1 MDTQAIKCIRKY
13 IEDKYIGGGVVKVS
27 DVSAYCGCSDG
38 IILKGLVRLEELGE
52 VKIEKRYSCPDFHY
66 IRENEF
72 PFCSECD
79 QKYPE
84 ELINVYF
91 YFKPLATVRM

>member
-1 MDTQAIKCIRKY
+1 MDTQAIKCIKKY
-13 IEDKYIGGGVVKVS
+13 IEERYMRGGVVKVS

-38 IILKGLVRLEELGE
+38 IILRALVQLEKFGE

-66 IRENEF
+66 IRENEL
-72 PFCSECD
+72 PFCYDCNQE
-79 QKYPE
+79 YPD

-91 YFKPLATVRM
+91 YFKPLATVKV

>member
-1 MDTQAIKCIRKY
+1 MNTHVIKCIRKY
-13 IEDKYIGGGVVKVS
+13 IEYQYIGGGVIKVS

-38 IILKGLVRLEELGE
+38 IILKALVQLEELGE
-52 VKIEKRYSCPDFHY
+52 VKIDKRYSCPDFHY

-72 PFCSECD
+72 PFCCECNK
-79 QKYPE
+79 KYPE

-91 YFKPLATVRM
+91 YFKPLATVKM